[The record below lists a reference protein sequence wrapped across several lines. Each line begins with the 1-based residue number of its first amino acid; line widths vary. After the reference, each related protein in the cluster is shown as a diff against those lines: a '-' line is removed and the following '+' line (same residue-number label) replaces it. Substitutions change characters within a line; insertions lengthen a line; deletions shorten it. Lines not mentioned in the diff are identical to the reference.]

1 MVIRLIFTLIS
12 FLCLSSVFS
21 QVQIQDPLSGRLLS
35 ISKYG
40 GINGNP
46 FLNDRW
52 TNGDVTIPKG
62 VYANILLKY
71 DAFSNVLYFN
81 RNEELFEFEDEVLSF
96 VLKPHRED
104 SSTYQY
110 FVKGLEGV
118 DVKKNQ
124 FLQELY
130 KGKSGFYKATFVF
143 LSEMNKINE
152 GTVKNFQKLERYYFK
167 INDQISQ
174 VNLSKKDVVALFGKR
189 QIDVESFATAKG
201 LSYKKESDLIK
212 MIQYFDTIQ

>member
-1 MVIRLIFTLIS
+1 MVIRLIFILIS
-12 FLCLSSVFS
+12 FLCLSSIFS
-21 QVQIQDPLSGRLLS
+21 QVQIQDPLSGRVLS
-35 ISKYG
+35 VSKYG

-52 TNGDVTIPKG
+52 TNGDVTIKKG

-71 DAFSNVLYFN
+71 DAFSNILHFN

-96 VLKPHRED
+96 VLKLHRED

-110 FVKGLEGV
+110 FVRGLEGV
-118 DVKKNQ
+118 DVKSNQ

-152 GTVKNFQKLERYYFK
+152 GIVKSFQKAEKYYFK
-167 INDQISQ
+167 SDDKISH
-174 VNLSKKDVVALFGKR
+174 VIMNKKDVLALFGKR
-189 QIDVESFATAKG
+189 QNDVEYFAKAKG
-201 LSYKKESDLIK
+201 LSYKKESDLLK

>member
-1 MVIRLIFTLIS
+1 MRIRFILAIFY

-35 ISKYG
+35 VSKYG

-52 TNGDVTIPKG
+52 MKGDVTTKKG

-81 RNEELFEFEDEVLSF
+81 RNDELFEFEDEVLSF
-96 VLKPHRED
+96 VLKPNQED
-104 SSTYQY
+104 SSTFKF
-110 FVKGLEGV
+110 FVKGLDCV
-118 DVKKNQ
+118 DVKTNQ
-124 FLQELY
+124 FLQELC
-130 KGKSGFYKATFVF
+130 KGTLGFYKATIVF

-152 GTVKNFQKLERYYFK
+152 GVVKNFQKGVKYYFK
-167 INDQISQ
+167 SDGKMAQ
-174 VNLSKKDVVALFGKR
+174 VMLNKKDLLALVEKR
-189 QIDVESFATAKG
+189 QSDVESYATAEG
-201 LSYKKESDLIK
+201 LSFKKENDVIK
-212 MIQYFDTIQ
+212 ILAYYNALK

>member
-1 MVIRLIFTLIS
+1 MVIRLLFILIS
-12 FLCLSSVFS
+12 FLCLSSAFS

-35 ISKYG
+35 VSKYG

-52 TNGDVTIPKG
+52 TNGDVTIKKG
-62 VYANILLKY
+62 VYTNILLKY

-81 RNEELFEFEDEVLSF
+81 RNEELFEFEDEVISF

-104 SSTYQY
+104 SSTFQY
-110 FVKGLEGV
+110 FVKGLECV

-130 KGKSGFYKATFVF
+130 KGRSGLYKATYVF

-152 GTVKNFQKLERYYFK
+152 GTVKSFQKAERYYFK
-167 INDQISQ
+167 SNDKISQ
-174 VNLSKKDVVALFGKR
+174 INLSKKDVVALFEKR
-189 QIDVESFATAKG
+189 QIDIESFATAKG
-201 LSYKKESDLIK
+201 LSYKKELDVVK
-212 MIQYFDTIQ
+212 MLQYFETIQ

>member
-1 MVIRLIFTLIS
+1 MVIRLIFILNS
-12 FLCLSSVFS
+12 FLCLSSIFS

-35 ISKYG
+35 VSKYG

-46 FLNDRW
+46 FLYDRW
-52 TNGDVTIPKG
+52 TNGDVIIKKG

-96 VLKPHRED
+96 VLKPVRED
-104 SSTYQY
+104 SSTYQF

-118 DVKKNQ
+118 DVKSNQ

-130 KGKSGFYKATFVF
+130 KGKYGFYKATFVF

-152 GTVKNFQKLERYYFK
+152 GTVKSFQKAEKYYFK
-167 INDQISQ
+167 SDDKISQ
-174 VNLSKKDVVALFGKR
+174 VILNKKDVLALFGKR
-189 QIDVESFATAKG
+189 QIDVESFATAAG
-201 LSYKKESDLIK
+201 LTYKKESDLLK
-212 MIQYFDTIQ
+212 MIQYFNTIQ